1 MQLHKHTGPSFIGI
15 GAPHAGLGQVVT
27 WLSEHEDVADS
38 IPACNFFN
46 TTAYEKK
53 GLAWYEERLRSGV
66 KHLGQKTGDC
76 TPGYL
81 TTPGV
86 AERIVSHYA
95 DSQLFVIVRHPL
107 RRALAEY
114 EVHRKLDVHAATM
127 SAAEYLTK
135 FDTLQR
141 YSRYAEYLDEYFGY
155 YSPVGLQVL
164 VYEEIAA
171 APLEAI
177 QRLYHYIGV
186 DKNVIPKSLRQFAPP
201 PEPPKNPGL
210 IKRSIM
216 KGKATYKKL
225 TVKPVGPV
233 FGLEPQV
240 EMMLSPAEQALFT
253 KAFIAPTERLSH
265 LMGRDMVAF
274 WELDNRGI

>member
-1 MQLHKHTGPSFIGI
+1 MPTHKHIGPSFIGI
-15 GAPHAGLGQVVT
+15 GAPHAGLGQIVT
-27 WLSEHEDVADS
+27 WLSEHDDVADT

-46 TTAYEKK
+46 TSAYEKK
-53 GLAWYEERLRSGV
+53 GLAWYEGKLRDSM
-66 KHLGQKTGDC
+66 KRPGQKTGDC

-95 DSQLFVIVRHPL
+95 DSQLFVVVRHPL
-107 RRALAEY
+107 HRALAEY
-114 EVHRKLDVHAATM
+114 EAHKTLDVHATRL
-127 SAAEYLTK
+127 SAAEYLTQ

-155 YSPVGLQVL
+155 YSPVDLQVL

-171 APLEAI
+171 APLDAT
-177 QRLYHYIGV
+177 QRLYDYLGL
-186 DKNVIPKSLRQFAPP
+186 DKKMIPKSLKRYAPP

-216 KGKATYKKL
+216 NGKAAYKKFTETPL
-225 TVKPVGPV
+225 GPV
-233 FGLEPQV
+233 FGPEPEV
-240 EMMLSPAEQALFT
+240 DVLLSPAEKELFT
-253 KAFIAPTERLSH
+253 KAFVAPTERLSH

-274 WELDNRGI
+274 WGLDNRGD

>member
-1 MQLHKHTGPSFIGI
+1 MVAHKHTGPSFIGI
-15 GAPHAGLGQVVT
+15 GAPHAGLGQIVT
-27 WLSEHEDVADS
+27 WLSEHDDVADS

-53 GLAWYEERLRSGV
+53 GLAWYEEKIQST
-66 KHLGQKTGDC
+66 KKKSGQKTGDC

-95 DSQLFVIVRHPL
+95 DSQLFVVVRHPL

-114 EVHRKLDVHAATM
+114 EVHKTLDANAARL
-127 SAAEYLTK
+127 SAAEYLTQ

-141 YSRYAEYLDEYFGY
+141 YSRYAEYLDDYFGY
-155 YSPVGLQVL
+155 YSPVNLQVL

-171 APLEAI
+171 APLESI
-177 QRLYHYIGV
+177 QRLYDYIGI

-216 KGKATYKKL
+216 KGKAAYKKL
-225 TVKPVGPV
+225 TETPVGPV
-233 FGLEPQV
+233 FGPEPTV
-240 EMMLSPAEQALFT
+240 HTLLTPAEQALFT

-274 WELDNRGI
+274 WGLDNRGE